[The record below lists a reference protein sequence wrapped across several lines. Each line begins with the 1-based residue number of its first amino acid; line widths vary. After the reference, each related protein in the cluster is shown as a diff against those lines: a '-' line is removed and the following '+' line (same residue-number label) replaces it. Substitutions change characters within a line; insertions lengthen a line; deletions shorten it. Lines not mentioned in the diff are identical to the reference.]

1 MCPFDKQLFT
11 DYPRFPDLESIF
23 IEPNRVN
30 SCSCVA
36 NVREWTP
43 FHPELLLASKFS
55 AQKTWE
61 RWELRAFEP
70 TTEPLGN
77 HHLSECS

>member
-11 DYPRFPDLESIF
+11 DYPRFPDSESIF
-23 IEPNRVN
+23 IGPSRVN
-30 SCSCVA
+30 SCACVA

-55 AQKTWE
+55 AQKTWVKGGN
-61 RWELRAFEP
+61 L
-70 TTEPLGN
+70 EPLN
-77 HHLSECS
+77 QLQSH